1 MRIKVN
7 FKKLI
12 SKILHIDFDDIIKF
26 NNFVV
31 STDEKFYSYMLYW
44 ICNTK
49 WHKTFVLYF
58 Q

>member
-31 STDEKFYSYMLYW
+31 
-44 ICNTK
+44 
-49 WHKTFVLYF
+49 
-58 Q
+58 